1 MRYFID
7 FNSQYEV
14 IGIFF
19 APFRLSIN
27 SSGEFMRFLTSKTSL
42 FLISLTFI
50 FILFWM
56 NLGNLKSSALLIN
69 TQVTNSQ
76 QNQFLSELG
85 DLFPKF
91 LKWVY
96 EFSQPFAAEAGSS
109 LQAWWDAQKAVMMNA
124 AVQWLVNQQDN
135 LSSNLHALLESIIG
149 KSIVPQ

>member
-1 MRYFID
+1 
-7 FNSQYEV
+7 
-14 IGIFF
+14 
-19 APFRLSIN
+19 
-27 SSGEFMRFLTSKTSL
+27 MRFLTSKTSL

-56 NLGNLKSSALLIN
+56 NIGNLKSSAILIDA
-69 TQVTNSQ
+69 QVSNSQ
-76 QNQFLSELG
+76 QNLFLGKLG
-85 DLFPKF
+85 DFF
-91 LKWVY
+91 SGFFKWVY
-96 EFSQPFAAEAGSS
+96 EFSQPLAADAGRS